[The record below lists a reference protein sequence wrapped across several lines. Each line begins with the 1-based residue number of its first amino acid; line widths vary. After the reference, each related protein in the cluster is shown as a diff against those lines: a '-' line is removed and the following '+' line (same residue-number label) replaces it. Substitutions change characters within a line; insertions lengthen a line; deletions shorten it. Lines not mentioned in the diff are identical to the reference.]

1 MTIYQ
6 VAVIPGDGIGPEV
19 IDQGLR
25 VLTGLG
31 RRFHFGWEFTHLPW
45 GSDYYF
51 EHGRMMPEDG
61 LETLRPFDAIYF
73 GAVGHPEIHDHVTL
87 NNLLLPIRRGF
98 DQYVCMR
105 PSLLYP
111 GVKSPLNGKKAR
123 DIDMVVIRENTEGE
137 YANVGG
143 FHYEGTPQE
152 MAAQTSV
159 FTRRGCERV
168 IRFAFE
174 LAQQPDRRGKV
185 TSVTKSNAM
194 GYGMVLWDR
203 VFEGVA
209 AEFPGVATESLLVDA
224 ACMDFIRRPEDFDVV
239 VASNLFGDILTDIGA
254 MITGSMGLAA
264 SGNID
269 PERRFP
275 SMFEPVHGSAPDI
288 VGKGLANP
296 LAAILSGA
304 MMARH
309 LGQEEAAVAL
319 EAAVVQTLEEGEALT
334 PDLGGG
340 ASTEEVGDAVLQALD
355 ERNNGAPKTW
365 WVYENLPRRRG
376 RVHVGDCSFCN
387 DGQGLHNSS
396 APTGH
401 WYGPFSTTDAAIEQA
416 LETRASDLA
425 GCGVCQPGVGT
436 LRQRNT

>member
-1 MTIYQ
+1 MK
-6 VAVIPGDGIGPEV
+6 A
-19 IDQGLR
+19 
-25 VLTGLG
+25 LG
-31 RRFHFGWEFTHLPW
+31 RRFGFGWEFTHLPW

-51 EHGRMMPEDG
+51 ENGRMMPEDG

-105 PSLLYP
+105 PSLLYA

-143 FHYEGTPQE
+143 FHYEGTPRE
-152 MAAQTSV
+152 MAAQTAV
-159 FTRRGCERV
+159 FTRHGCERV

-174 LAQQPDRRGKV
+174 LAGQPGRRGKV

-203 VFEGVA
+203 VFEEVA

-239 VASNLFGDILTDIGA
+239 VASNLFGDILTDIAA

-288 VGKGLANP
+288 TGKGLANP

-309 LGQEEAAVAL
+309 LGQEEAAEAL
-319 EAAVVQTLEEGEALT
+319 ERAVARTLEEGEVLT
-334 PDLGGG
+334 PDLGGS
-340 ASTEEVGDAVLQALD
+340 ASTEEVGDAALEALD
-355 ERNNGAPKTW
+355 GYEDVALRTW

-376 RVHVGDCSFCN
+376 RIHLSECSFCN

-396 APTGH
+396 APTGR
-401 WYGPFSTTDAAIEQA
+401 WYGPFESVEAAVEQG
-416 LETRASDLA
+416 LKTRAGDLA
-425 GCGVCQPGVGT
+425 GCGVCQSGVGT
-436 LRQRNT
+436 LRTR

>member
-1 MTIYQ
+1 MTIYR
-6 VAVIPGDGIGPEV
+6 VAVIPGDGIGTEV

-25 VLTGLG
+25 ALKGLG
-31 RRFHFGWEFTHLPW
+31 RHFDFGWKFTRLPW
-45 GSDYYF
+45 GSDYF
-51 EHGRMMPEDG
+51 FKHGRMMPEDG
-61 LETLRPFDAIYF
+61 LERLRPFDAIYF
-73 GAVGHPEIHDHVTL
+73 GAVGHPDIHDHVTL

-105 PSLLYP
+105 PGLLYP

-159 FTRRGCERV
+159 FTRHGCERV

-174 LAQQPDRRGKV
+174 LSRRPDRRRKV

-203 VFEGVA
+203 VFEEVS
-209 AEFPGVATESLLVDA
+209 AEFPDVATESLLVDA

-239 VASNLFGDILTDIGA
+239 VASNLFGDILTDIAA
-254 MITGSMGLAA
+254 MITGSMGLAS

-288 VGKGLANP
+288 IGKGLANP

-304 MMARH
+304 MMVRH
-309 LGQEEAAVAL
+309 LGQEEAADTL
-319 EAAVVQTLEEGEALT
+319 EEAVVRTLEEGEALT
-334 PDLGGG
+334 PDLGGSS
-340 ASTEEVGDAVLQALD
+340 STEEVGDAVLQAL
-355 ERNNGAPKTW
+355 NGRYNGVPRIW

-376 RVHVGDCSFCN
+376 RIHVASCSFCN
-387 DGQGLHNSS
+387 NGQGLHDST
-396 APTGH
+396 APTGR
-401 WYGPFSTTDAAIEQA
+401 WYGPFTTTDAAIEQA
-416 LETRASDLA
+416 LQTRAKDLS

-436 LRQRNT
+436 LRTR